1 MVLSRIDGS
10 ALSGKIPDLI
20 GNWTRIDR
28 LRISDLN
35 GAPTGF
41 PDLQNLTNMNTLIL
55 RNCLITGQ
63 IPAYLGELTAVKT
76 LGSRIN
82 FEGNEYEEDTAIEG
96 PAYFFAASEK
106 WAYSNTGVFLRNGGA
121 SYKANNTFSELLW
134 SYLN

>member
-1 MVLSRIDGS
+1 MHSVKSCSIKYLNLKETELRPGLPGSESPERKAGLGIRIDGS

-20 GNWTRIDR
+20 GNLTRIDR

-76 LGSRIN
+76 L
-82 FEGNEYEEDTAIEG
+82 
-96 PAYFFAASEK
+96 
-106 WAYSNTGVFLRNGGA
+106 
-121 SYKANNTFSELLW
+121 
-134 SYLN
+134 

>member
-1 MVLSRIDGS
+1 MISRIDGS

-76 LGSRIN
+76 LFQVHGDGSLATLGTLN
-82 FEGNEYEEDTAIEG
+82 ASAHAATEEGNSGVGEL
-96 PAYFFAASEK
+96 SK
-106 WAYSNTGVFLRNGGA
+106 WT
-121 SYKANNTFSELLW
+121 K
-134 SYLN
+134 